1 MDENNNTHNPEME
14 VEEVPLGRIEQVNID
29 QQMRSAYIDYSMS
42 VIVSRALP
50 DVRDGLKPVQRRV
63 LYGMERLNL
72 DFSAA
77 TMKSAGIVGE
87 VMGKYHPHGDSSI
100 YDTMVRLAQDWNMRY
115 PLVKGQGNFGSM
127 DGYSAAAMRYTE
139 AKLEKISDAVLA
151 DLDKDTVNMVKNF
164 DERFD
169 EPTVLPTKVP
179 MLLINGSS
187 GIAVGM
193 ATNMAPHNLG
203 ECCDAI
209 CAYIDNPEI
218 DIDGLME
225 HIKGPDFPTGGII
238 LGTAGIR
245 EAFETGRGRIVIRSK
260 TDIEVAANGTETI
273 VVTEVPYM
281 VNKKEMIKK
290 IADLV
295 DAKKIEGISE
305 INDFTNRKGI
315 RIAIRIKKGFNSGV
329 VLNQLF
335 KMSPLQSS
343 FSVNNVAI
351 VNGRPCTLNLKDLIR
366 NFVSH
371 RHDVIVRRTR
381 FDLAKA
387 KARAHILEGLL
398 KALDYIDEII
408 NIIRENRTAD
418 DAKPILMERFG
429 FSEAQ
434 TNAIVEMRLRQLAGL
449 EREKIQSEYD
459 ELRRFI
465 MDCEDILGSVERQ
478 MQIIKQETQEMKEKY
493 GDDRRSEI
501 VPDASEF
508 NPEDFYADEDVVIT
522 ISHLGYIKR
531 TALSEYRT
539 QARGGKGMKGSAT
552 REEDFIEHI
561 YVANMH
567 STMLFFTQNGKCY
580 RLKVYEIPEGTRSSK
595 GRPVQNVISIEPG
608 DIIKTYVNAKSIES
622 DEYCNSHF
630 VLLATRRGIVKK
642 TSLAEYSNRRSR
654 NKGINAIT
662 VREGD
667 ELLDAILTT
676 GDSQVLLV
684 ARNGRCVRFSED
696 DARPLGRSAS
706 GVRGISIEDDD
717 EVMSVVCYNPEAED
731 AGAHTALVVSEHGFG
746 KRTGFEEY
754 RLTSRGGKG
763 VRTLNIT
770 DKTGKVVAL
779 KNVTEENDLM
789 IITRAGLTIRMS
801 VSDIREAGRATQ
813 GVKLINIKD
822 NDLIASVTVVPK
834 QEEDEA
840 SPETADEAEAPSTVE

>member
-1 MDENNNTHNPEME
+1 
-14 VEEVPLGRIEQVNID
+14 
-29 QQMRSAYIDYSMS
+29 
-42 VIVSRALP
+42 
-50 DVRDGLKPVQRRV
+50 
-63 LYGMERLNL
+63 
-72 DFSAA
+72 
-77 TMKSAGIVGE
+77 
-87 VMGKYHPHGDSSI
+87 
-100 YDTMVRLAQDWNMRY
+100 
-115 PLVKGQGNFGSM
+115 
-127 DGYSAAAMRYTE
+127 
-139 AKLEKISDAVLA
+139 
-151 DLDKDTVNMVKNF
+151 
-164 DERFD
+164 
-169 EPTVLPTKVP
+169 
-179 MLLINGSS
+179 
-187 GIAVGM
+187 
-193 ATNMAPHNLG
+193 
-203 ECCDAI
+203 
-209 CAYIDNPEI
+209 
-218 DIDGLME
+218 
-225 HIKGPDFPTGGII
+225 
-238 LGTAGIR
+238 
-245 EAFETGRGRIVIRSK
+245 
-260 TDIEVAANGTETI
+260 
-273 VVTEVPYM
+273 
-281 VNKKEMIKK
+281 
-290 IADLV
+290 
-295 DAKKIEGISE
+295 
-305 INDFTNRKGI
+305 
-315 RIAIRIKKGFNSGV
+315 
-329 VLNQLF
+329 
-335 KMSPLQSS
+335 
-343 FSVNNVAI
+343 
-351 VNGRPCTLNLKDLIR
+351 
-366 NFVSH
+366 
-371 RHDVIVRRTR
+371 
-381 FDLAKA
+381 
-387 KARAHILEGLL
+387 
-398 KALDYIDEII
+398 
-408 NIIRENRTAD
+408 
-418 DAKPILMERFG
+418 
-429 FSEAQ
+429 
-434 TNAIVEMRLRQLAGL
+434 
-449 EREKIQSEYD
+449 
-459 ELRRFI
+459 
-465 MDCEDILGSVERQ
+465 
-478 MQIIKQETQEMKEKY
+478 
-493 GDDRRSEI
+493 
-501 VPDASEF
+501 
-508 NPEDFYADEDVVIT
+508 
-522 ISHLGYIKR
+522 
-531 TALSEYRT
+531 
-539 QARGGKGMKGSAT
+539 
-552 REEDFIEHI
+552 
-561 YVANMH
+561 MH